1 MTTKIKNLQNKIN
14 NKNLSIEEREDR
26 FLDLQILEL
35 NENERQENRY
45 IQQIL
50 KLKDYVFENLNNEDF
65 TFLFFEEENDR
76 FGNYNCLI
84 NVKKQKKDLYLNL
97 KNIHYFDDYSNQN
110 LMTKEEIQ
118 ILKDYQKEKNQ
129 KNTNIN
135 DDEENEI

>member
-14 NKNLSIEEREDR
+14 DKTLSLDEREDR

-35 NENERQENRY
+35 SENERQENRY

-50 KLKDYVFENLNNEDF
+50 KYKNYVFENLNNEDF
-65 TFLFFEEENDR
+65 SFLFFEEEKDR

-84 NVKKQKKDLYLNL
+84 NVKTQKNNFLI

-118 ILKDYQKEKNQ
+118 ILKDYQKQKNQ
-129 KNTNIN
+129 NIN
-135 DDEENEI
+135 DNDEESEF